1 AFSQNGLTDD
11 RVPLNRRGIAGT
23 ELGVALLVLVVVL
36 AHAQAGVDVAAG
48 PDADGGPGSE
58 DGDRVTPVAR
68 THAAGRGQA
77 PRVVPGRLGVGV
89 GQVVP
94 GLGDRA
100 AEAPL
105 GGGQHCGGGDRH
117 EGDADQYSDC
127 RAILRAAQLAAAS
140 GVKTLTPAAAAEILA
155 SATPEEQAAI
165 EEAVN
170 SSDGAPV
177 QVGDDV
183 VSPASYGAGREVAAG
198 ISDLPTPLKAA
209 LGLLAVGAL
218 AALLTAIVPRVR
230 DRLSR

>member
-1 AFSQNGLTDD
+1 MAFPMRPAKLA
-11 RVPLNRRGIAGT
+11 V
-23 ELGVALLVLVVVL
+23 LL
-36 AHAQAGVDVAAG
+36 AAVAACG
-48 PDADGGPGSE
+48 AFAAPASANYEELLRDACGRDGKVDGTYSQE
-58 DGDRVTPVAR
+58 DYRKALANIPA
-68 THAAGRGQA
+68 
-77 PRVVPGRLGVGV
+77 
-89 GQVVP
+89 
-94 GLGDRA
+94 
-100 AEAPL
+100 
-105 GGGQHCGGGDRH
+105 
-117 EGDADQYSDC
+117 DADQYSDC

-140 GVKTLTPAAAAEILA
+140 GIQTLTPAAAAEILA